1 MCRIIQFFWTL
12 KPWDTFHVVPL
23 RDTSLQPPWIK
34 NWKMLLMLISWLSW
48 YYFPFI
54 VTFCILSEGRENR
67 DSVSNLISAMVES
80 CESQFTYYDLT
91 FGRLA
96 HQKKKGKGKKEKRKK
111 RKGKKEKKRKRKKE
125 KKVKTSCFF
134 QFYSL
139 LGPSYNLQTRKK
151 MKESE
156 AFRGGKFVF
165 GLKCPF

>member
-96 HQKKKGKGKKEKRKK
+96 HQKKKKERKK
-111 RKGKKEKKRKRKKE
+111 RKG